1 MRLTCQLHT
10 YKGRCQWIHSVSG
23 TQDIHTLLLQESKIC
38 WNLHSFSQGCMP
50 HMNITHF
57 LTYMHQWEK
66 NMTLGLE
73 QIGIQILTYLLRV
86 AFVQSFNQHET
97 LFPYL
102 NYMTRTIN
110 TFLVVVRFR
119 DNVYKITYVEP
130 DLYGHLLIIIY
141 KYV

>member
-1 MRLTCQLHT
+1 
-10 YKGRCQWIHSVSG
+10 
-23 TQDIHTLLLQESKIC
+23 
-38 WNLHSFSQGCMP
+38 
-50 HMNITHF
+50 
-57 LTYMHQWEK
+57 
-66 NMTLGLE
+66 MTLGLE

-119 DNVYKITYVEP
+119 DNVYKITYIEP